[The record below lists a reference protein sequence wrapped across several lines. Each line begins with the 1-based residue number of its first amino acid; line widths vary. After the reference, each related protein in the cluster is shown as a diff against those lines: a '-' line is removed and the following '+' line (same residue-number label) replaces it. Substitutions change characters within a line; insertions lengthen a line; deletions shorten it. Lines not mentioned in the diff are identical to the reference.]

1 MGHCASKK
9 IFIANSP
16 AKTAK
21 TRYKPASTSKARAP
35 SRTASMPV
43 KRAKTPNETTERAA
57 AERSAAETDR
67 GSGAATALRPSASL
81 VRWSR
86 VDLVPTPTHPR
97 DKCSAPAWLRGDGS
111 SFACRSC
118 DEDLGAATIYFFA
131 DACYCR
137 SCCPWL
143 GLVARRELGHMK
155 HAVPSD
161 LPRSRP
167 LPIRPKAVRPSVSL
181 ASLCSDLSNVSLD
194 SMEHAPLDGSGSDDD
209 SYPFFSILDDSESSD
224 GARPA
229 SFLDGLRNP
238 EPMTTPPPP
247 RKAKDHTSPTSIVDE
262 QLGLRRRRAVSS

>member
-1 MGHCASKK
+1 
-9 IFIANSP
+9 
-16 AKTAK
+16 
-21 TRYKPASTSKARAP
+21 
-35 SRTASMPV
+35 MPL

-111 SFACRSC
+111 SFACQSC
-118 DEDLGAATIYFFA
+118 DEDLRAATIYFFA

-143 GLVARRELGHMK
+143 GLVARRELGLMK

-194 SMEHAPLDGSGSDDD
+194 SMEHAPLDDSGSDDD

-224 GARPA
+224 GARPP
-229 SFLDGLRNP
+229 SFLDGLRSP

-262 QLGLRRRRAVSS
+262 KPYEPPQQLRKRRRSLSS